1 MMKRMSISHRLMLFL
16 PVLLS
21 VLAVMAWFGLTEQQ
35 RILIE
40 DRKQEIKSLVE
51 VADSIVKTWYAKE
64 NAHELTREQA
74 QLGARNELAS
84 LRFADNNY
92 FFVQRY
98 DGVTMVHVDRS
109 LEGKP
114 RLETVDPDGVPTVQR
129 QIAAAQRG
137 GDYIRYR
144 NPRTGGADDRTQLLV
159 PKLSYALGFAPWE
172 WAICVGIYID
182 DVDAIYFRI
191 VWIYVAISL
200 VVVVLA
206 CSATF
211 WIARSISSP
220 LSLIT
225 DRMSHLTDGQLDIE
239 VPFLGEPNELGRL
252 ARALEAFKLSRRK
265 SDELSLAKQSEDAAK
280 LRRQETLERVMADFH
295 QRSARVIEAVAR
307 AAEGVQTHA
316 RRLADMARNSKISIE
331 AVGHAA
337 LDTTGNVQAVAGA
350 AEELSAAVGDVNR
363 RVVKST
369 DIVKRAVSETDRTNA
384 TMRGLVD
391 AAHRIGTIVKVIQD
405 IASQTNLLALN
416 ATIEAARAGDAGKGF
431 AVVAGEVKT
440 LANQTTKAT
449 EEIQAQVG
457 AIQNETGR
465 AVEAIGNIG
474 KTVDEMSEISTAIA
488 SAMEQQGAT
497 THDIARNINQA
508 ADRTREVSTNV
519 RSVGDAAET
528 TSTAASELQQA
539 SDDLR
544 SQAAQL
550 ETEMKQFLGQMRA
563 A

>member
-35 RILIE
+35 RSLIE

-211 WIARSISSP
+211 WIARSISS
-220 LSLIT
+220 
-225 DRMSHLTDGQLDIE
+225 
-239 VPFLGEPNELGRL
+239 
-252 ARALEAFKLSRRK
+252 
-265 SDELSLAKQSEDAAK
+265 
-280 LRRQETLERVMADFH
+280 
-295 QRSARVIEAVAR
+295 
-307 AAEGVQTHA
+307 
-316 RRLADMARNSKISIE
+316 
-331 AVGHAA
+331 
-337 LDTTGNVQAVAGA
+337 
-350 AEELSAAVGDVNR
+350 
-363 RVVKST
+363 
-369 DIVKRAVSETDRTNA
+369 
-384 TMRGLVD
+384 
-391 AAHRIGTIVKVIQD
+391 
-405 IASQTNLLALN
+405 
-416 ATIEAARAGDAGKGF
+416 
-431 AVVAGEVKT
+431 
-440 LANQTTKAT
+440 
-449 EEIQAQVG
+449 
-457 AIQNETGR
+457 
-465 AVEAIGNIG
+465 
-474 KTVDEMSEISTAIA
+474 
-488 SAMEQQGAT
+488 
-497 THDIARNINQA
+497 
-508 ADRTREVSTNV
+508 
-519 RSVGDAAET
+519 
-528 TSTAASELQQA
+528 
-539 SDDLR
+539 
-544 SQAAQL
+544 
-550 ETEMKQFLGQMRA
+550 
-563 A
+563 